1 MVEMRPISTL
11 NNRSARSKRKVK
23 IRPLPESGLTKFGN
37 WIKEQNW
44 QNVYDATTAHEK
56 AYIFQ
61 AELLNKL
68 NDFLPEKLTTFSSD
82 DQVWMTPELKQLD
95 RRRKREFRKH
105 RKSPKWVH
113 LNSKFEAK
121 SEIAKRN
128 YYKNMIEDLKTSNP
142 GQWYSK
148 LKRMSSHDQHK
159 GETVNVE
166 ELSGLDDQK
175 QADAIADR
183 FESVANQYDPLQ
195 DFDVLLPPIQE
206 GSDLQIEVLDVYNA
220 LLRIKTTTSTVEND
234 IPAKVIKMFA
244 MEIAPPLAHI
254 INTSISRGE
263 FADLWKLETVT
274 PVPKVF
280 PPLLCKQLRKI
291 SVFMNFSKVT
301 EQIISEYLVADMK
314 EKFDKSQF
322 GNQKKTGVQHYLLKL
337 IHKILCTLDNNSK
350 GEILAVIANLYDWR
364 QAFDLQCPKL
374 GLESFIRNGVRP
386 ALLPLLK
393 NYFQNR
399 KMVVK

>member
-1 MVEMRPISTL
+1 
-11 NNRSARSKRKVK
+11 
-23 IRPLPESGLTKFGN
+23 
-37 WIKEQNW
+37 
-44 QNVYDATTAHEK
+44 
-56 AYIFQ
+56 
-61 AELLNKL
+61 
-68 NDFLPEKLTTFSSD
+68 
-82 DQVWMTPELKQLD
+82 
-95 RRRKREFRKH
+95 
-105 RKSPKWVH
+105 
-113 LNSKFEAK
+113 
-121 SEIAKRN
+121 
-128 YYKNMIEDLKTSNP
+128 
-142 GQWYSK
+142 
-148 LKRMSSHDQHK
+148 
-159 GETVNVE
+159 
-166 ELSGLDDQK
+166 
-175 QADAIADR
+175 
-183 FESVANQYDPLQ
+183 
-195 DFDVLLPPIQE
+195 
-206 GSDLQIEVLDVYNA
+206 
-220 LLRIKTTTSTVEND
+220 
-234 IPAKVIKMFA
+234 MFA

-374 GLESFIRNGVRP
+374 GLESFYQ
-386 ALLPLLK
+386 K
-393 NYFQNR
+393 WC
-399 KMVVK
+399 